1 MAKVKRDQVALMR
14 TAANVALLAKLAP
27 LFVYEATPVVKSA
40 KVSDSALYIRVTSGI
55 ELLHQLVFLM
65 DSE

>member
-27 LFVYEATPVVKSA
+27 LFVYEATLRWSSQPRF
-40 KVSDSALYIRVTSGI
+40 LI
-55 ELLHQLVFLM
+55 LHCIF
-65 DSE
+65 E

>member
-27 LFVYEATPVVKSA
+27 LFVYEATQVVKSA
-40 KVSDSALYIRVTSGI
+40 KVSDSAYSGI